1 MAKGPNVQYDE
12 SDSESD
18 CEDEEPSMEELIELS
33 KEAYSLMNKKME
45 RFKDLRKRYKAL
57 EQTFEEHLA
66 THEALIDTHEKLK
79 EAHSSLHAQKKE
91 VIEIASVGVTCDI
104 LDESFY
110 APIVVAPTTT
120 QILSAAGV
128 LGFARR
134 AKPSAAL
141 QRPR

>member
-1 MAKGPNVQYDE
+1 M
-12 SDSESD
+12 
-18 CEDEEPSMEELIELS
+18 
-33 KEAYSLMNKKME
+33 
-45 RFKDLRKRYKAL
+45 RKRYKAL

-91 VIEIASVGVTCDI
+91 LIEIASVGVTCDI

-134 AKPSAAL
+134 TKPSAAL